1 MKLER
6 AEKCNSSGR
15 RTNKQTFVLFS
26 TPWLPSFQVSPYHR
40 MEVGVPCFLTMTLA
54 LKIKGEKSI

>member
-6 AEKCNSSGR
+6 AEKCSG
-15 RTNKQTFVLFS
+15 KQTFVLLS
-26 TPWLPSFQVSPYHR
+26 TPSVPDSVSVSLPLPL
-40 MEVGVPCFLTMTLA
+40 PLTMTLA